1 MNTKIII
8 STIAGFMGGV
18 FTYLFGPWSMD
29 IATLLIFMA
38 IDFITGL
45 LCAAVFKKS
54 SKTESGAL
62 SSSASFKG
70 LCKKFV
76 MFLFVAIAHR
86 LDFYLGVDFMRGAVI
101 VGFMA
106 NELISI
112 VENAALMG
120 ITSPIINNAI
130 ELLKKK
136 GEGDD
141 E

>member
-1 MNTKIII
+1 MNGKLFI
-8 STIAGFMGGV
+8 STVAAMAGGI

-136 GEGDD
+136 GEKGD